1 MVSRTK
7 KDLWLYV
14 IPFQPESDLR
24 PSKRPVKVSVMT
36 KLHPP
41 VGHTDRPRPSPQ
53 CSFTAAL
60 PARPRWHLWTNGE
73 PGIRELK
80 RVDSGPKVQTQG
92 PSSQGLLVDWRQGQT
107 GDRAAGLLG
116 CPLSGSQRTRAL
128 GWGTRVTGGRTSQG
142 LPGPF
147 RL

>member
-24 PSKRPVKVSVMT
+24 PSKRPFKVAVMT

-80 RVDSGPKVQTQG
+80 RVDSGPKVQNKV
-92 PSSQGLLVDWRQGQT
+92 P
-107 GDRAAGLLG
+107 A
-116 CPLSGSQRTRAL
+116 P
-128 GWGTRVTGGRTSQG
+128 RVSLWTGGRDRRETEQLAS
-142 LPGPF
+142 LDV
-147 RL
+147 R